1 MSTRQVLFAIFSLPL
16 LLGFPSSA
24 TAQDFRSLWE
34 SSCMIR
40 KNKFDYV
47 LPKTMRRNNIDM
59 WIVIDS
65 CRGTDP
71 MMLDFGIESTYGQG
85 FYLFFDQLSMIA
97 TKNES
102 L

>member
-16 LLGFPSSA
+16 LLGFSSSA

-47 LPKTMRRNNIDM
+47 LPK
-59 WIVIDS
+59 
-65 CRGTDP
+65 GH
-71 MMLDFGIESTYGQG
+71 
-85 FYLFFDQLSMIA
+85 A
-97 TKNES
+97 TQQYRYVDRH
-102 L
+102 